1 MLKVLESGFW
11 TSIQDRG
18 RYDFRGYGVPVSGWM
33 DSYSAEFANII
44 LGNKEGTAVM
54 ELTMTGPSLQFDSPT
69 SIAIVGADMQP
80 FINGDPVLHNKVIDI
95 KANDIL
101 KFHAAKIGVRCYLG
115 VKGGFK
121 SKTVLGSRSFY
132 KGITK
137 QARIKKGDVIPY
149 QTATKSMSPPLAK
162 LKFKDDY
169 FHQSLLEVFPGPD
182 YDMLSQELK
191 NKLCNTDFEISRL
204 NNRMAYQFENLVPNS
219 LENIITGP
227 VIPGTVQL
235 TPSGKLIAL
244 MKDCQTTGGYPRV
257 LQLTQKAMN
266 TLSQKQAGKSVNFRL
281 KGFHCKNNNI

>member
-18 RYDFRGYGVPVSGWM
+18 RYDYRGYGVPVSGWM

-44 LGNKEGTAVM
+44 LGNKEGTALM

-80 FINGDPVLHNKVIDI
+80 SIHGTPVLHNKVIDI

-101 KFHAAKIGVRCYLG
+101 KFHAAKIGVRCYLAI
-115 VKGGFK
+115 KEGFK
-121 SKTVLGSRSFY
+121 SETVLGSRSFY
-132 KGITK
+132 EGITE

-191 NKLCNTDFEISRL
+191 NELRNTEFKISGL
-204 NNRMAYQFENLVPNS
+204 NNRMAYQFENLISNS
-219 LENIITGP
+219 LDNMITGP

-235 TPSGKLIAL
+235 TPSGRLIAL

-266 TLSQKQAGKSVNFRL
+266 ALSQKAAGKSVNFRL
-281 KGFHCKNNNI
+281 KGFNCKNNNI

>member
-1 MLKVLESGFW
+1 
-11 TSIQDRG
+11 
-18 RYDFRGYGVPVSGWM
+18 M

-44 LGNKEGTAVM
+44 LGNRKVMAVM

-80 FINGDPVLHNKVIDI
+80 SINGTPVLHNKVINI
-95 KANDIL
+95 KAKDIL
-101 KFHAAKIGVRCYLG
+101 KFHAAKIGVRCYLAI
-115 VKGGFK
+115 KEGFK
-121 SKTVLGSRSFY
+121 SETVLGSRSFY
-132 KGITK
+132 EGITEQVRLK
-137 QARIKKGDVIPY
+137 RGDAIPY
-149 QTATKSMSPPLAK
+149 QTATKTMSPALAK

-169 FHQSLLEVFPGPD
+169 LHQSQLDVFPGPD
-182 YDMLSQELK
+182 YEMLNQDLK
-191 NKLCNTDFEISRL
+191 NVLFNNEFKISAL

-219 LENIITGP
+219 FENIITGP
-227 VIPGTVQL
+227 VIPGTIQL

-281 KGFHCKNNNI
+281 KGFNCKNNII